1 MSSDSPPRWIDR
13 LIGWCW
19 GILGGAIA
27 LYCAV
32 KLLHAILPALIVV
45 VGALAI
51 VGLVVGVGIVV
62 IRTLRN
68 RW

>member
-1 MSSDSPPRWIDR
+1 VNGDPGQWINR
-13 LIGWCW
+13 LVGWCW

-32 KLLHAILPALIVV
+32 KLIDAILPALIVV
-45 VGALAI
+45 VGVLTI
-51 VGLVVGVGIVV
+51 VGLIVATAIVV
-62 IRTLRN
+62 FRTMRN